1 MPNAY
6 ISAGD
11 LSDRPI
17 KRSGAIQFG
26 LPVMAL
32 DPVLDRDVTSFFILV
47 RPKSHKIAVSVSL
60 ISMFVCER
68 GEWVH
73 KGNEIMISHTHTLH
87 IPMHYLVRM

>member
-26 LPVMAL
+26 LPMMAL
-32 DPVLDRDVTSFFILV
+32 ASVTERDMTSVFILV
-47 RPKSHKIAVSVSL
+47 RPKSHKIAVSASL

-68 GEWVH
+68 DELVD
-73 KGNEIMISHTHTLH
+73 KGKKIMISHTHALH
-87 IPMHYLVRM
+87 IPMHYLVQM